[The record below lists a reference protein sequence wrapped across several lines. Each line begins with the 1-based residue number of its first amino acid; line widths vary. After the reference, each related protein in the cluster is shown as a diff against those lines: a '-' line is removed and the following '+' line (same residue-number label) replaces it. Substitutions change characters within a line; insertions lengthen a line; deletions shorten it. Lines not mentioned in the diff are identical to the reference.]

1 MHASQVQKK
10 LRLGI
15 QNALKNIPRKIPPEE
30 LPSPLKIELETPKD
44 YKHGDLTTN
53 VAMRLAKNFSLSSV
67 KLAGVIKDEF
77 RKLFAEKE
85 LGRIV
90 SRIEVSAPGFIN
102 FWFSREYLYNLL
114 SQICKEKDI
123 FGKNEL
129 GKGMKVNI
137 EFVSANPTGPLTIA
151 HGRQAAVGDALGRIL
166 EFSGYRVSKEY
177 FINDVGAQVE
187 LLGKS
192 IYSRYLSINGIERVE
207 FPEDGY
213 HGEYIKEIAEEFSK
227 KHGKKFVENRGLEN
241 LRFISQFGV
250 KYILKTI
257 ESDLGRFGVFF
268 DRWFSQEKLLPRRIE
283 GALDKLKAKGYIYEK
298 DGAVWF
304 KSTSFGDDKDRV
316 VIKRDGAFTY
326 LAPDIAYHL
335 NKYRRRFHRLI
346 DIWGPDHHGYIPR
359 LRAAV
364 EALGF
369 NRDSISIL
377 IVQLATLF
385 RNGVALSMSTR
396 KGEFITLKEVM
407 DEVGCDVAKFFF
419 LMRKLDS
426 HLDFDLGLAK
436 KNSLDNPVYY
446 IQYAH
451 ARIASILDFSKG
463 LKNRLKNIKYNPRFL
478 ESPEDALLLRMLCQ
492 FPLVIKASA
501 DMLEPYKVVDYL
513 NELAKV
519 FHNFYTKHRVVS
531 DTDLQLTKARLTLV
545 SGIKVVL
552 ANGLRLLGVSLPER
566 M

>member
-67 KLAGVIKDEF
+67 KLAGAIKDEF

-213 HGEYIKEIAEEFSK
+213 HGEYIKEIAEEFSN
-227 KHGKKFVENRGLEN
+227 KHGKKFIEKKFEN

-268 DRWFSQEKLLPRRIE
+268 DRWFSQEKLSPRRIE
-283 GALDKLKAKGYIYEK
+283 SALDKLKAKGYIYEK
-298 DGAVWF
+298 DGATWF

-335 NKYRRRFHRLI
+335 DKYRRRFHRLI

-359 LRAAV
+359 LMAAV